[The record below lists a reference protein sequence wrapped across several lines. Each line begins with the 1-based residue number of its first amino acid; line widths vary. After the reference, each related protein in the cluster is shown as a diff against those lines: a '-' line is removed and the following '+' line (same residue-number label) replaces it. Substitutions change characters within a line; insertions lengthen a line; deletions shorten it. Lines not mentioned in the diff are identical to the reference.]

1 MLIVVS
7 DVLADRLDAAARAAT
22 QAADAIRS
30 IALARD
36 WLDQLDIDGDALKS
50 DEAAYIGGVHPDTMR
65 RRAESAALAGRPI
78 GILLAGAIWLFSERR
93 LLDAIESRDGRPAR
107 LVAESRAKK
116 SREMRS
122 RSDICGPIPTAT
134 AI

>member
-1 MLIVVS
+1 MGDI
-7 DVLADRLDAAARAAT
+7 LADRLDAAARAAT
-22 QAADAIRS
+22 EAADAMRS

-36 WLDQLDIDGDALKS
+36 WLDQLIDIDGDALKS
-50 DEAAYIGGVHPDTMR
+50 DEAAYIAGVHSDTMR

-78 GILLAGAIWLFSERR
+78 GILLAGAVWLFSERR
-93 LLDAIESRDGRPAR
+93 LLDAIEARDGRPAR

-122 RSDICGPIPTAT
+122 RSDICGPIPIAT